1 MSKQFYIFQCGTVIY
16 SQAPPLGKLISGEKH
31 LSAIYIIPST
41 RISNERIVSILYGKA
56 CPCDIEWL
64 RLACIVV
71 NSKIYFHLLLHMK
84 PVYPASQHIIRKL
97 MCLLWNSGI
106 VGFSSW
112 TCAHRKPITR
122 IQRFFWYHFCVNFFS
137 FVRKGKGKKWKKFKK
152 GLFAYTH
159 RGGEKKLFETCVL
172 VCAEYKRKRKFSR
185 DISVK
190 DTHLDIFG
198 KFQRTKLFKT
208 REIEREWNWK
218 IEAAR
223 DKNYVKSGKISLSL
237 IIIFCFPSF
246 LSSYIQK
253 YIQFVR

>member
-16 SQAPPLGKLISGEKH
+16 NQAPPLGKLISGEKH

-56 CPCDIEWL
+56 CPCDIECL

-137 FVRKGKGKKWKKFKK
+137 FVRKGKGKKVKKKFKK
-152 GLFAYTH
+152 GLFAYTN
-159 RGGEKKLFETCVL
+159 RGGEKKYLKPVYWCVL
-172 VCAEYKRKRKFSR
+172 NIKGKENSLGIYLLR
-185 DISVK
+185 
-190 DTHLDIFG
+190 THI
-198 KFQRTKLFKT
+198 
-208 REIEREWNWK
+208 
-218 IEAAR
+218 
-223 DKNYVKSGKISLSL
+223 
-237 IIIFCFPSF
+237 
-246 LSSYIQK
+246 
-253 YIQFVR
+253 